1 MLAAIKMEV
10 MTPSIELPDEG
21 KLSKLSSHH
30 ICFISFLL
38 FCCGRSLVAIDYV
51 EVFTSFLLQLLSFTC
66 LLSVPP
72 SLGLVDQLRQHQ
84 LYQSSYLTP
93 SQGMQMADNNNPVL
107 KANIGIIYLSAN
119 HLSIIF

>member
-1 MLAAIKMEV
+1 MLAAVKMEV

-21 KLSKLSSHH
+21 KLGKLPSHH

-38 FCCGRSLVAIDYV
+38 FCCGRFLVIIEYV
-51 EVFTSFLLQLLSFTC
+51 EVLTSFLLQLLSFTC

-72 SLGLVDQLRQHQ
+72 SLGLAGLLRPHQ

-93 SQGMQMADNNNPVL
+93 SQGM
-107 KANIGIIYLSAN
+107 
-119 HLSIIF
+119 